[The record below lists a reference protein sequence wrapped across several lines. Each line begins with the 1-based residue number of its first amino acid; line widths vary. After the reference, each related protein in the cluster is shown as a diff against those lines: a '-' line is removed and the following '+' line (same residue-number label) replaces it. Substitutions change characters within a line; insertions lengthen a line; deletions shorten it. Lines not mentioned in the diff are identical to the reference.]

1 MNKGGGGGGQQQ
13 QFLNLPKSIWIKKR
27 RSALK
32 NRIQIMCPWTW
43 WRSDTV
49 TSQIKNQILKTEAC
63 GHLIEKLNLHY
74 RLPNMI
80 SHLFC
85 IPQDGTDNTE
95 VDNAHVSTCSRFS
108 PWLQGHVIQHISC
121 TNHARC
127 PRWYLNTRKTDLNTR
142 KMIWTP
148 GRRIWTPGIPPSRRL
163 FSGCIQT
170 FQRVSVFFISLG

>member
-1 MNKGGGGGGQQQ
+1 MNKGGGGGDQQ
-13 QFLNLPKSIWIKKR
+13 QFLIFRKASELKKTSQRTKKQNTDNVSMNLMKVGHS
-27 RSALK
+27 
-32 NRIQIMCPWTW
+32 
-43 WRSDTV
+43 V

-85 IPQDGTDNTE
+85 IPQGGTDNTE

-108 PWLQGHVIQHISC
+108 PWLQGHVVQHISC

-142 KMIWTP
+142 KTDPTVQTIVQW
-148 GRRIWTPGIPPSRRL
+148 L
-163 FSGCIQT
+163 YKNFSTG
-170 FQRVSVFFISLG
+170 VFFISLG